1 MTERPAPTPTPPVR
15 AEKLTKLYGT
25 TRALLDFDGSFAPG
39 AVTVVEGPNGSGKST
54 LLALL
59 AQTARPTS
67 GQVHYGAELASPTAL
82 RAAVGMVAHDA
93 MLYPDLTGLENLA
106 LYAELYSVPTPQQ
119 RIEELRARFG
129 VGGFAERPVRTYSRG
144 QQQRVA
150 LCRALLHAPSILLLD
165 EPTNGL
171 DTDSVKRLVD
181 AVVAERARGAIQ
193 ILVTHDRAFADRVAD
208 ARIALR
214 AGRRITVDP
223 ASSAPYRTEPGVTA

>member
-1 MTERPAPTPTPPVR
+1 MTERPAPTQQPPVR

-39 AVTVVEGPNGSGKST
+39 EVTVVEGPNGSGKTT
-54 LLALL
+54 LLSLL
-59 AQTARPTS
+59 AQTARATS
-67 GQVHYGAELASPTAL
+67 GQIHYGAGLASPTAL
-82 RAAVGMVAHDA
+82 RSAIGMVAHDA
-93 MLYPDLTGLENLA
+93 MLYPDLTGLENLV
-106 LYAELYSVPTPQQ
+106 LYAELYAVLAPQQ

-129 VGGFAERPVRTYSRG
+129 VGHFAERPVRTYSRG

-171 DTDSVKRLVD
+171 DADSVERLVE
-181 AVVAERARGAIQ
+181 AVAVERARGAIQ
-193 ILVTHDRAFADRVAD
+193 ILVTHDHAFAERVAD

-214 AGRRITVDP
+214 AGRRVTQD
-223 ASSAPYRTEPGVTA
+223 AAPYRAEPGASA